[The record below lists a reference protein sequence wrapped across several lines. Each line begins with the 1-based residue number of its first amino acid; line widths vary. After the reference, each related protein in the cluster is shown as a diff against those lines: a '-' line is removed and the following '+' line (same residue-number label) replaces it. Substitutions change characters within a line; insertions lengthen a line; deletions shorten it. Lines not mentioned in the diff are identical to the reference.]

1 MPISPA
7 SPPTACFLENRLLWS
22 QGFPWSLSEK
32 CTHAPLLMHLFL
44 PASRSCGP
52 PVLLFAEA
60 LPVPS
65 LATLSIFF
73 SFLLWQLRPW
83 DEISDHLL
91 WILPTSLFAL
101 LDCGSLEDG
110 LCPGCFCIPRP
121 NLVPYAVLVL
131 NTYWMKCVNLK
142 LKEKKRVRR
151 KCRASGQVSKM
162 FFLHYKLGCGLW
174 STQDRCFFFL

>member
-1 MPISPA
+1 MVNFLFKKKKSCYSTTQNLSWVLSFPEDELQPPSSANCILAWLMPISPA

-60 LPVPS
+60 FPVPS

-73 SFLLWQLRPW
+73 SFLL
-83 DEISDHLL
+83 
-91 WILPTSLFAL
+91 
-101 LDCGSLEDG
+101 
-110 LCPGCFCIPRP
+110 
-121 NLVPYAVLVL
+121 
-131 NTYWMKCVNLK
+131 
-142 LKEKKRVRR
+142 
-151 KCRASGQVSKM
+151 
-162 FFLHYKLGCGLW
+162 
-174 STQDRCFFFL
+174 